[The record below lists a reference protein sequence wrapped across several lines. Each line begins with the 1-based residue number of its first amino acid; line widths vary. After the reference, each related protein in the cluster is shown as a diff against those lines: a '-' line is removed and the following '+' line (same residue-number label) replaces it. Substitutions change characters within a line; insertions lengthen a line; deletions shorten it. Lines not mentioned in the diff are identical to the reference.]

1 MLRRDGRVVD
11 YNGLENRRAER
22 HRGFES
28 LSLRNPS
35 RQKSLI
41 HKGLATFFVCCPR
54 LLLRR
59 EQFFGGNFRP
69 KRADFGKTF
78 FKECPILVNKQ

>member
-1 MLRRDGRVVD
+1 MVE
-11 YNGLENRRAER
+11 YTGLENRRAER

-35 RQKSLI
+35 KQKSLI
-41 HKGLATFFVCCPR
+41 HNGLAIFFAFCPQ

-59 EQFFGGNFRP
+59 EPFFGGKFRH

-78 FKECPILVNKQ
+78 FKEYSVLVNKL